1 MPDSTDPT
9 NWTQKLRD
17 NPAEAIDQLFRE
29 HYRFLCLAVYRII
42 PDRDTA
48 EDLVQDVFVELW
60 RKHRQLTV
68 QQSMRAYLKRSAVNK
83 ALNYIRDR
91 KIHLVDTP
99 LNPIPALQP
108 PVVQQLA
115 AEELQQYIDAAI
127 DRLPERCRLVFV
139 LSRFEEMS
147 YKEISDK
154 LGISVKT
161 VENQVSKALRL
172 LRDQLGPYL

>member
-9 NWTQKLRD
+9 NWTQKLRG

-139 LSRFEEMS
+139 LSRFEDMS